1 MKSTE
6 FQTPTTTKLTR
17 IAKLSQS
24 DGNKQFYCLMHHY
37 NVDSLR
43 DCFQELDGKKAL
55 GNDGLSKETYGEYL
69 EENLNHAVQRMKTM
83 SYRPSPVRQVLIPKE
98 GKAGATR
105 PLGISNF
112 EDKLIQKMTQKI
124 LESIYDPV
132 FLDCSFGFR
141 PNKSCHDAIQTLGHY
156 LLHNEV
162 QTIIDIDLSNFFG
175 TINHAMLVDMLREKI
190 KDQRF
195 IRYIKRMFKAGVL
208 SEQTLTISDEGV
220 PQGSICSPVL
230 ANVYAHYV
238 LDLWFQRIVKKHC
251 RGRVE
256 LFRYADDAVICCRYH
271 RDAERIKV
279 ALIKRLAKFDLK
291 LNEDKTKLVSFSKMK
306 RRKGIKQGAFDFL
319 GFTFYLGRSRKG
331 NVIPKV
337 KTSGKRLRSK
347 LKKVNQWARQV
358 RNMARLPDIWKIF
371 CAKLAGHI
379 RYFGV
384 SFNAKYID
392 KFLYQATRIM
402 FKWLN
407 RRSQRKS
414 FNWDQF
420 GRYMRLFPLPR
431 VKIYHSLYGS
441 LAA

>member
-1 MKSTE
+1 MKSPE

-24 DGNKQFYCLMHHY
+24 DRNKQFHCLMHHY

-43 DCFQELDGKKAL
+43 DCFQALEGKKAL
-55 GNDGLSKETYGEYL
+55 GIDGLSKETYGEHL
-69 EENLNHAVQRMKTM
+69 EENLSHVVQRMKTL

-124 LESIYDPV
+124 LESLYEPL

-141 PNKSCHDAIQTLGHY
+141 PGKSCHNAIQALGHY

-175 TINHAMLVDMLREKI
+175 TINHAMLVDMMREKI

-195 IRYIKRMFKAGVL
+195 IRYIQRMLKAGVL

-230 ANVYAHYV
+230 ANIYAHYV
-238 LDLWFQRIVKKHC
+238 LDLWFQRVVKKHC
-251 RGRVE
+251 RGRIE

-279 ALIKRLAKFDLK
+279 ALIKRLAKFDLR

-331 NVIPKV
+331 NVIPKI

-347 LKKVNQWARQV
+347 LKKVNQWARKV

-379 RYFGV
+379 RYFGM
-384 SFNAKYID
+384 SFNARHVE

-407 RRSQRKS
+407 RRSQRRA

-420 GRYMRLFPLPR
+420 GRFMRLFPLPR

>member
-1 MKSTE
+1 MESTE
-6 FQTPTTTKLTR
+6 FHHTTTTKLTR
-17 IAKLSQS
+17 IAQLSQRDS
-24 DGNKQFYCLMHHY
+24 NKQFDCLMHHY

-55 GNDGLSKETYGEYL
+55 GNDGISKDIYGRHL
-69 EENLNHAVQRMKTM
+69 EENLTAVVQRMKTM
-83 SYRPSPVRQVLIPKE
+83 SYRPRPVRLVLIPKE

-124 LESIYDPV
+124 LESIYEPL

-141 PNKSCHDAIQTLGHY
+141 PNISCHDAIQALGRH
-156 LLHNEV
+156 LLYNEV
-162 QTIIDIDLSNFFG
+162 QTIIDMDLSNFFG
-175 TINHAMLVDMLREKI
+175 TIDHKMLVEMLYKKI

-195 IRYIKRMFKAGVL
+195 IRYINRMFKAGVL
-208 SEQTLTISDEGV
+208 SEQELTVNDEGV

-230 ANVYAHYV
+230 ANIYAHYV
-238 LDLWFQRIVKKHC
+238 LDRWFQSVVKKHC

-256 LFRYADDAVICCRYH
+256 LFRYADDAVICCRYQK
-271 RDAERIKV
+271 DAERIKV
-279 ALIKRLAKFDLK
+279 ALIKRLAKFKLK
-291 LNEDKTKLVSFSKMK
+291 LNEDKTHLVSFSKVEV
-306 RRKGIKQGAFDFL
+306 RKGHKQGAFDFL

-347 LKKVNQWARQV
+347 LKKVNLWARHI
-358 RNMARLPDIWKIF
+358 RNRVKLPVIWKTF

-384 SFNAKYID
+384 TFNARHMD
-392 KFLYQATRIM
+392 KFLYQATRIL

-420 GRYMRLFPLPR
+420 GRFLRRFPVPR
-431 VKIYHSLYGS
+431 VRIYHSLYGS
-441 LAA
+441 ITA

>member
-1 MKSTE
+1 VKSPE
-6 FQTPTTTKLTR
+6 FQSATTTKLTR
-17 IAKLSQS
+17 IATLSQGDNS
-24 DGNKQFYCLMHHY
+24 KRFDCLMHHY

-43 DCFQELDGKKAL
+43 DCFHELDGKKAL
-55 GNDGLSKETYGEYL
+55 GNDGLSKETYGEHL
-69 EENLNHAVQRMKTM
+69 EENLIGVVERMKTM

-124 LESIYDPV
+124 LNSIYDPI
-132 FLDCSFGFR
+132 FLGCSFGFR
-141 PNKSCHDAIQTLGHY
+141 PNKSCHDAIQALGRH

-175 TINHAMLVDMLREKI
+175 TINHEMLVNMLCEKI

-208 SEQTLTISDEGV
+208 SEEMLTISDEGV

-238 LDLWFQRIVKKHC
+238 LDLWFQRVVKRHC

-271 RDAERIKV
+271 RDAGRIKV
-279 ALIKRLAKFDLK
+279 ALIKRLAKFALK
-291 LNEDKTKLVSFSKMK
+291 LNEDKTKLVSFSKMQK
-306 RRKGIKQGAFDFL
+306 RKGIKQGGFDFL

-347 LKKVNQWARQV
+347 LKTVNQWARRV
-358 RNMARLPDIWKIF
+358 RNRARLPDIWKLF

-379 RYFGV
+379 RYFGMT
-384 SFNAKYID
+384 FNAKHID

-414 FNWDQF
+414 FNWEQF
-420 GRYMRLFPLPR
+420 GRFMCLFPLPR
-431 VKIYHSLYGS
+431 VRIYHSLYGS

>member
-1 MKSTE
+1 M
-6 FQTPTTTKLTR
+6 
-17 IAKLSQS
+17 
-24 DGNKQFYCLMHHY
+24 
-37 NVDSLR
+37 
-43 DCFQELDGKKAL
+43 
-55 GNDGLSKETYGEYL
+55 
-69 EENLNHAVQRMKTM
+69 
-83 SYRPSPVRQVLIPKE
+83 
-98 GKAGATR
+98 
-105 PLGISNF
+105 
-112 EDKLIQKMTQKI
+112 QKMTQKL
-124 LESIYDPV
+124 LESIYDPI

-141 PNKSCHDAIQTLGHY
+141 PGEDVMMQSRRWVTTFY
-156 LLHNEV
+156 HNEV
-162 QTIIDIDLSNFFG
+162 ETIIDVDLSNFFG
-175 TINHAMLVDMLREKI
+175 TIDHAMLVDMLREKI

-331 NVIPKV
+331 NVITKV

-358 RNMARLPDIWKIF
+358 RNMAQLPDIWKIF